1 VLVQP
6 YVPHHNGLQATIN
19 PFSLKVLLFR
29 YLVTV
34 IMKATNTV
42 SLSHSLRLGRTK
54 GTYFSLPVCQ
64 NWNIIVQFGSKA
76 IISYEPIGLI
86 LWFPNLQILRTYS
99 MAP

>member
-1 VLVQP
+1 
-6 YVPHHNGLQATIN
+6 
-19 PFSLKVLLFR
+19 
-29 YLVTV
+29 
-34 IMKATNTV
+34 MKATNTV

-99 MAP
+99 MAPWGSQAFGLDGSVNYPVYLAFTDA